1 MLIFL
6 DFSPEKDTEV
16 YADNRTSTFKC
27 CWSFV
32 GEEARSMDVVAEYQ
46 NERRFFRTTSCC
58 GICYR

>member
-32 GEEARSMDVVAEYQ
+32 GEEALYGCRCRISK
-46 NERRFFRTTSCC
+46 
-58 GICYR
+58 